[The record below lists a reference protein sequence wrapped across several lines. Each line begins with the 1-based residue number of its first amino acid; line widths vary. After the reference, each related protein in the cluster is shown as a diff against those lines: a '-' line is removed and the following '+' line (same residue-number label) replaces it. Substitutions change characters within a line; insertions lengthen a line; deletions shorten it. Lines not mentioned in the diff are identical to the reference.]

1 MQWVL
6 IVFVHVGMWGGNTD
20 SVSLTNV
27 PMASQE
33 VCEAAGSQLGALVSG
48 TKKEIAYVCVKNQ

>member
-1 MQWVL
+1 MHWVL
-6 IVFVHVGMWGGNTD
+6 IVFGHVGRWGNTA
-20 SVSLTNV
+20 SVSLTKV

>member
-6 IVFVHVGMWGGNTD
+6 IVFVHVGMWGNTD

-33 VCEAAGSQLGALVSG
+33 ACESAGSQLGTLVSG
-48 TKKEIAYVCVKNQ
+48 TKKEIAYVCVKNE

>member
-6 IVFVHVGMWGGNTD
+6 IVFVHVGMWGNI
-20 SVSLTNV
+20 SLTNV

-33 VCEAAGSQLGALVSG
+33 ACESAGSQLGALVSG
-48 TKKEIAYVCVKNQ
+48 TKKEIAYVCVKNE

>member
-6 IVFVHVGMWGGNTD
+6 IVFVHVGMWGNTD

-33 VCEAAGSQLGALVSG
+33 ACEAAGSQLGALVSG

>member
-1 MQWVL
+1 
-6 IVFVHVGMWGGNTD
+6 MWGNTD

-33 VCEAAGSQLGALVSG
+33 ACEAAGSQLGTLVSG